1 MSLEWHMSD
10 LAMDALGFHMPS
22 NLELLL
28 LLVSLAS
35 FGHRDRNVPGHVL
48 LECWSLG
55 ISEKSSPHCPP
66 HHHHC
71 DCPETDV
78 IIRVIKR
85 AMRNEWDS
93 HTAKLNKVR
102 EDDEYQE

>member
-1 MSLEWHMSD
+1 MLD

-28 LLVSLAS
+28 SLVSLAS
-35 FGHRDRNVPGHVL
+35 FGRGGRNVPGHVL

-66 HHHHC
+66 HRHHH
-71 DCPETDV
+71 DCPEADV
-78 IIRVIKR
+78 IVRVIKR
-85 AMRNEWDS
+85 AMSDERDS
-93 HTAKLNKVR
+93 HMAKLNKVR
-102 EDDEYQE
+102 EDGKYQE